1 MEQELPDMSDLER
14 DVMNLVWERQPITAE
29 LVRERLDRD
38 FKDSTVRT
46 LLRRLEEKGYVSH
59 AVDGRTYVYSARRPP
74 EVVAANAVNKIV
86 NWFCRGSV
94 EDLLVGMIDEKL
106 IDKRQLKAFADRI
119 ARSKSGE
126 R

>member
-1 MEQELPDMSDLER
+1 MQSELPDMSDLER
-14 DVMNLVWERQPITAE
+14 DVMKLVWLRQPVTAE
-29 LVRERLDRD
+29 MVRELLDRD
-38 FKDSTVRT
+38 LKDSTVRT
-46 LLRRLEEKGYVSH
+46 VLRRLEEKVYVSH
-59 AVDGRTYVYSARRPP
+59 RIEGRTYLYSASRPP
-74 EVVAANAVNKIV
+74 EAVAANAVNKIV

-94 EDLLVGMIDEKL
+94 EELLVGMIDEKL